1 MLNISIFGG
10 VGEVEVFCGKLELSM
25 HTYLIFFFSE
35 IIILSYKEL
44 DKNLIKIFLF
54 FFNVKIIEKG

>member
-10 VGEVEVFCGKLELSM
+10 GEEVEVFFGELELSM

-35 IIILSYKEL
+35 IIIISYKEL
-44 DKNLIKIFLF
+44 DKNLIEIFLF